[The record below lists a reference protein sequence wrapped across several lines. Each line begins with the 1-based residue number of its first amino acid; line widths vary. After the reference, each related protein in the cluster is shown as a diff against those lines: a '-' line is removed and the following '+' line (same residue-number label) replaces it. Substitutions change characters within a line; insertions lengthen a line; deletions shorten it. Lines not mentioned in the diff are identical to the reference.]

1 MDLRQDL
8 TQKNLQTQKIAPN
21 LIHANLLLQ
30 CSSAELQ
37 QIIEQEQ
44 NENPALDG
52 DEVVSYDKGCAQCP
66 GLNSLACKGC
76 RAFEQDSMSSD
87 WLKGDGSAVATPA
100 SQISAMGEDDSPEPM
115 EDFAVS
121 RLYSQDEYDLSRE
134 PLTFDPILL
143 APAETSLADHLLS
156 QLRATS
162 TTRSDNLI
170 ADFLVGSLDADGY
183 LRIAS
188 DEISLSLDVTITEVE
203 NNIARLQACDPP
215 GIGARDIRECLLIQ
229 MKSLREDNNDIP
241 VNALAE
247 CIVQNH
253 WRNLVTHRHQ
263 DIQSELG
270 ISEEELTIAL
280 TFIRNHLTPRPS
292 AQFRQPWGRDAAGS
306 AIHADVIIKKTP
318 TGFDVEVTGFENLAL
333 HVNPYYRSLYESIQT
348 SKPHGRE
355 SHVAADHARHVVTCV
370 ERANL
375 FLKNLTRR
383 KNTIERISRAL
394 IDCQIGYIS
403 TGKRSFMRSLTR
415 AQLGEMVNL
424 HESTVS
430 RAVQHKYVQIPI
442 GDVVPFDVFF
452 GSVASAQE
460 IIAQMIS
467 EENEKSPL
475 SDQAIAEALKAR
487 GMNIARRT
495 VVKYREDLRIPASY
509 LRRKR

>member
-8 TQKNLQTQKIAPN
+8 SQRNLQTQKIAPN

-37 QIIEQEQ
+37 QIIEREQ

-52 DEVVSYDKGCAQCP
+52 DEMLSYDKGCAQCP
-66 GLNSLACKGC
+66 GLNSSACRNC
-76 RAFEQDSMSSD
+76 SAHDRDALTAD
-87 WLKGDGSAVATPA
+87 WLKGDETAQATTL
-100 SQISAMGEDDSPEPM
+100 SHVDSLHEDDSPEPL
-115 EDFAVS
+115 EDFGSS
-121 RLYSQDEYDLSRE
+121 RLSIQDEFELSRE
-134 PLTFDPILL
+134 AAAFDPILL

-156 QLRATS
+156 QLRADS
-162 TTRSDNLI
+162 KSRSDNQI
-170 ADFLVGSLDADGY
+170 AEFLVGSLDPDGY

-188 DEISLSLDVTITEVE
+188 DEVSLALNVSTADVEAAIG
-203 NNIARLQACDPP
+203 RLQACDPP

-229 MKSLREDNNDIP
+229 LKYLRDESSDVPFNSLAETL
-241 VNALAE
+241 VNA
-247 CIVQNH
+247 H

-263 DIQSELG
+263 DIRDELK
-270 ISEEELTIAL
+270 ISEEELTSAL
-280 TFIRNHLTPRPS
+280 HFIRNRLTPRPS
-292 AQFRQPWGRDAAGS
+292 AQFRQPWGRESESS
-306 AIHADVIIKKTP
+306 AIHPDVIIRKTA
-318 TGFDVEVTGFENLAL
+318 TGFEIDVTGFENLGL
-333 HVNPYYRSLYESIQT
+333 QINPYYRNLYEHIQT
-348 SKPHGRE
+348 ARPNGRD
-355 SHVAADHARHVVTCV
+355 SSVSADHVRHVVTCV
-370 ERANL
+370 DRANL
-375 FLKNLTRR
+375 FLKNLSRR

-394 IDCQIGYIS
+394 VDCQIGYIS
-403 TGKRSFMRSLTR
+403 TGKRSFIRALTR
-415 AQLGEMVNL
+415 AQLGEIVNL

-460 IIAQMIS
+460 IIAQMIAD
-467 EENEKSPL
+467 EDVRSPL
-475 SDQAIAEALKAR
+475 SDQAIAQALSER